1 MNSKTVMLA
10 VAVLAVAAVACLALS
25 MTHPEQEDDGRTF
38 PEDVPAECNRF
49 WDPDEAYAEYSGS
62 VDSMRETLASDASAE
77 EMCDSVIQCWKD
89 YMEIEGKYSWSKLH
103 RYREPAEY
111 AEAFLPWDTTIRIA
125 ADDFNTTIR
134 DALAG
139 DNGDAVT
146 EAVVS
151 IGVDPATFLAH
162 EELSDETRA
171 LVQRASELSN
181 EYSAIM
187 AAEYS
192 VQYRGRIWT
201 ASEAEAS
208 PTLTDTEKAL
218 IVRDILI
225 ERYEDAAEVYIDLVA
240 VNNDVAESL
249 GFDNYIDYAY
259 TEIYDRDYSPEDVE
273 SLYGY
278 ASNAVAFNHE
288 IEDYIASPGF
298 DHGSILPVLDYGG
311 DEYLEVMKTVAGGIG
326 DEYLRLVEYM
336 DRNGLLFL
344 DAEEGQL
351 PVSFTTSLREY
362 NSAYISLCPDSLYGM
377 VVACHE
383 MGHAANMCLNT
394 DHTDNFDIMEIHSQ
408 GMESILASMLDGILP
423 SGSAEYSSLILY
435 SMNLQVVIAS
445 ILTEFEIWAFE
456 TEDSGA
462 VLTVDTLISKFREI
476 CDRNGYNMDYGAG
489 DSGYGW
495 IEVPHLF
502 ESPMY
507 YVSYGVSA
515 LNAMEIYVMCEEDMD
530 KGVAAYRALTE
541 QNGIDNYTVA
551 MERAG
556 LSNVLVDGNGDRII
570 TTMRALF
577 AEQHA

>member
-1 MNSKTVMLA
+1 MNSRTVMLA

-25 MTHPEQEDDGRTF
+25 MMHPEQEDDGRTF

-49 WDPDEAYAEYSGS
+49 WDPDEAYAEYSRS
-62 VDSMRETLASDASAE
+62 VDSMRETLASDASAG
-77 EMCDSVIQCWKD
+77 EMCDSVMQCWRD
-89 YMEIEGKYSWSKLH
+89 YLEMETKYEWSKLH

-111 AEAFLPWDTTIRIA
+111 AEAYLPWDTTIRSA
-125 ADDFNTTIR
+125 GDDFNRTIR
-134 DALAG
+134 DALTG

-146 EAVVS
+146 EAITS
-151 IGVDPATFLAH
+151 IGMDPTSYLAH
-162 EELSDETRA
+162 EELSDETKA
-171 LVQRASELSN
+171 LMQRASELSN
-181 EYSAIM
+181 EYSGIM

-192 VQYRGRIWT
+192 VQYGGRSWT
-201 ASEAEAS
+201 ASEAKSS
-208 PTLTDTEKAL
+208 PTLTDAEKAL

-259 TEIYDRDYSPEDVE
+259 TEIYERDYSPEDVE

-278 ASNAVAFNHE
+278 AHNAAALDRE
-288 IEDYIASPGF
+288 IRSYVTGPEFDLAS
-298 DHGSILPVLDYGG
+298 IRPVLGYGG
-311 DEYLEVMKTVAGGIG
+311 DEYLEVMKTVAGRIG

-351 PVSFTTSLREY
+351 PTSFTTSLREY

-423 SGSAEYSSLILY
+423 SGSAEYSALMIS
-435 SMNLQVVIAS
+435 SMNFQVVMS
-445 ILTEFEIWAFE
+445 SVLTEFEIWAFE
-456 TEDSGA
+456 TEDSGT
-462 VLTVDTLISKFREI
+462 VLTVDSLVSEFRGI
-476 CDRNGYNMDYGAG
+476 CERNDCDMDYGAG

-495 IEVPHLF
+495 IEIPHLF
-502 ESPMY
+502 ETPMY

-541 QNGIDNYTVA
+541 QNGIDSYTVA

-570 TTMRALF
+570 TAVRALF